1 MTLCHSDRAQSRET
15 FTNQLSGLKILEIMV
30 SQQGKP
36 FVRSVDIAQHVK
48 AMGIQ
53 ALLAHKT

>member
-1 MTLCHSDRAQSRET
+1 MTLSHSDRAQSRET

-30 SQQGKP
+30 SQQETP
-36 FVRSVDIAQHVK
+36 FVRSVDIAQHVE